1 MRLGEWTIGQ
11 HDPYE
16 QDFIIEAQDIT
27 THERYKHSTYI
38 QYSQTTV
45 HNDIALVRLP
55 TMAKLNTQV
64 SLACLPLS
72 ESEDACELGVKNLG
86 HGLIGRSVT
95 TVGRGYAAYQKGSL
109 LFCRDSGYRGS
120 RKQKYLEV
128 CNEFYI
134 KGR

>member
-11 HDPYE
+11 HDPYV
-16 QDFIIEAQDIT
+16 QDFNIEAQDIT
-27 THERYKHSTYI
+27 IHERYKHSTYL

-55 TMAKLNTQV
+55 TIAKLNTQV
-64 SLACLPLS
+64 GLACLPLS
-72 ESEDACELGVKNLG
+72 ESGVASELGVQNLG

-95 TVGRGYAAYQKGSL
+95 TVGWGYAAYQKDSL
-109 LFCRDSGYRGS
+109 LLCRDSGYRGS

-134 KGR
+134 KAR